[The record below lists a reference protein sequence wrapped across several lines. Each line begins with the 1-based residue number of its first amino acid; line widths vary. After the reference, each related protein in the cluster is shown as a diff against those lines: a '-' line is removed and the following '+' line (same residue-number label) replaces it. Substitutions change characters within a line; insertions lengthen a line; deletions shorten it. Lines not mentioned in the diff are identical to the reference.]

1 MNRGA
6 TKINIR
12 GEIAQSNTCV
22 AGMSMSKTSDMC
34 CPKRAMLLKLQYYS
48 SPQPAQTTTLLVP
61 VSVCPVESNKLSL
74 MYDVRFYLSPTDN
87 PVQIILS
94 FSSVISFP
102 HSSLHLLLVTPFF
115 TEHVWKK
122 GNGTSMEKE
131 WIRPLLIWICSFS
144 KTTGNFQSWGVQ
156 ALFSRKNLALALLC
170 GRIGASKVPS

>member
-74 MYDVRFYLSPTDN
+74 KYDVRFYLSPTDN

-115 TEHVWKK
+115 TEHV
-122 GNGTSMEKE
+122 
-131 WIRPLLIWICSFS
+131 
-144 KTTGNFQSWGVQ
+144 
-156 ALFSRKNLALALLC
+156 
-170 GRIGASKVPS
+170 